1 MVFQLLWIGSSGTV
15 GS

>member
-15 GS
+15 TS